1 MPKDHDSE
9 PPPTRR
15 APPLP
20 EPDAVPRLLLEV
32 DELRWIAIEEHAT
45 RLASL
50 VDDTRTVRE
59 LADLCD
65 LELPAAQLILASL
78 RDRHVVAM

>member
-1 MPKDHDSE
+1 VPKDRDSE

-50 VDDTRTVRE
+50 VDGTRTVRE
-59 LADLCD
+59 LASLCG
-65 LELPAAQLILASL
+65 LELPAAQLILAGL
-78 RDRHVVAM
+78 WDRHVVAM